1 MAQTYTYEALKAAA
15 KQYKLRVTD
24 LLALA
29 PKNDPFYAGT
39 PATVDRGRWFAE
51 VYTAAGFSQFRPPH
65 LRRVHYWTVSQ
76 DPPVIMPDGMPYTNT
91 QGCWEFMIEASKAA
105 RYLGLVPLDGI
116 VDNKNPT
123 PLVQAVYSDE
133 NTPSVEIGIPDF
145 DSPDIWINR
154 PPASNAQPYHLELW
168 CEKSTMND
176 VLRPVCDRYHANLVT
191 FEGEVSITSVCV
203 NLMRRLEE
211 ADKPARIFYISD
223 FDPAGNSMPV
233 AMSRKLEFMARHAV
247 RDLEVKVNPLALTR
261 EQVETYQL
269 PRIPIKETE
278 RRAGQFES
286 AFGTGA
292 VELDALEAI
301 YPGTLAELA
310 QAALKPYHSPAA
322 EAEQR
327 RQANALYA
335 AVREQVDAITARYQ
349 DEIEAMQGML
359 AELREIE
366 VNAAPYAV
374 PTYPADVAEDDGWLY
389 DSGRDYFD
397 QIERY
402 KAHKSG
408 E

>member
-1 MAQTYTYEALKAAA
+1 
-15 KQYKLRVTD
+15 
-24 LLALA
+24 
-29 PKNDPFYAGT
+29 
-39 PATVDRGRWFAE
+39 
-51 VYTAAGFSQFRPPH
+51 
-65 LRRVHYWTVSQ
+65 
-76 DPPVIMPDGMPYTNT
+76 
-91 QGCWEFMIEASKAA
+91 
-105 RYLGLVPLDGI
+105 
-116 VDNKNPT
+116 
-123 PLVQAVYSDE
+123 
-133 NTPSVEIGIPDF
+133 
-145 DSPDIWINR
+145 
-154 PPASNAQPYHLELW
+154 
-168 CEKSTMND
+168 MND

-211 ADKPARIFYISD
+211 ARRPARIFYISD

-233 AMSRKLEFMARHAV
+233 AMSRKLEYSIRQAV
-247 RDLEVKVNPLALTR
+247 GDWDVKVKPLALTR
-261 EQVETYQL
+261 ELVETYHL

-278 RRAGQFES
+278 RRAEQFES

-359 AELREIE
+359 AELREID
-366 VNAAPYAV
+366 VNAAPYVV
-374 PTYPADVAEDDGWLY
+374 PMYPADVAEDDGWLY
-389 DSGRDYFD
+389 DSGREYLD